1 MRSFLFLALA
11 GGSLAQTSAPPPVQL
26 APVTIEARLLNESPA
41 TITTVELVDEPAA
54 DFGPVRLGAR
64 VANLFIAG
72 NEARSFTD
80 TYALRGLTNTPIF
93 GGPALSGYLD
103 EVPLAQPFTFP
114 ADLVGFAAAE
124 VHRGPTQNT
133 RFGRAGSAGVLTL
146 RTPTSAEA
154 GGEVRA
160 GFGDYGAASASVRA
174 NSGAVGRGDAFA
186 SLGWSRRDGYIT
198 NTVLGRDI
206 DEKESLA
213 GVARFRFRPRA
224 GTELTFL
231 GTAFRARD
239 GVQPLVP
246 LGGPLFTVDR
256 QAEGE
261 TNVDAA
267 NLGLTAAFDTSV
279 GRLTATTSHNAWE
292 LSPYESTLSF
302 GFAELSNRVQQRH
315 RAWNQE
321 IRLVSADTADVRW
334 QGGVFASKAKT
345 EGAFDRV
352 FGAFPF
358 ESSVFA
364 VDSTELATFGEASF
378 RPSDLLLV
386 TAGLRGEWVRREL
399 DRNEAVPVVQRFSRT
414 HESTALL
421 PKVGVSYSP
430 ARQTSLFATAGAGY
444 KPGGFSAFTGNQALA
459 KFGPERTK
467 TLEAGV
473 THVLAEDRLSM
484 TVRGFWYD
492 ITGYQIERS
501 FATSAVAD
509 DYLVVNAPRAR
520 SVGGEL
526 EVLWRVTDELSF
538 AADVGV
544 TRVTLREFT
553 DPYTGADLSGNRAP
567 FVPDHDVR
575 LRADY
580 RSRAGFFVGVEYTAN
595 GDTRYT
601 EDGNPFFTQGAVA
614 LWDAWV
620 GYEAERWRVTVF
632 GRNLSDQEYYSAIT
646 PGTGHGTPGAPRTVA
661 AEVVW
666 RW

>member
-1 MRSFLFLALA
+1 MRSILFLATA
-11 GGSLAQTSAPPPVQL
+11 GGLLAQTASPSPVQL
-26 APVTIEARLLNESPA
+26 APVTVEARLLNESPA
-41 TITTVELVDEPAA
+41 TITRLELGAEPAA
-54 DFGPVRLGAR
+54 DFSPARLGLR

-114 ADLVGFAAAE
+114 ADLVGFSVAE

-146 RTPTSAEA
+146 RTPTSAQA

-160 GFGDYGAASASVRA
+160 GFGDFGAASASVRA
-174 NSGAVGRGDAFA
+174 NSGVVGRGDAFA

-198 NTVLGRDI
+198 NSILGRDI
-206 DEKESLA
+206 DDKEALA

-246 LGGPLFTVDR
+246 LGGPLFTVAR

-267 NLGLTAAFDTSV
+267 NLGFTAAFDTAA
-279 GRLTATTSHNAWE
+279 GRLTATTSRNEWE

-302 GFAELSNRVQQRH
+302 GFAELSNRVRQRH
-315 RAWNQE
+315 RAWSEE
-321 IRLVSADTADVRW
+321 IRLASPDAAAVRW
-334 QGGVFASKAKT
+334 QAGVFGSKART
-345 EGAFDRV
+345 DGAFDRV
-352 FGAFPF
+352 FGPFPF
-358 ESSVFA
+358 ESSVFR
-364 VDSTELATFGEASF
+364 VDSTELAGFGEATY
-378 RPSDLLLV
+378 RPSERVLV
-386 TAGLRGEWVRREL
+386 TAGLRL
-399 DRNEAVPVVQRFSRT
+399 EAARKKLERDEAIPVVQQFSRT

-421 PKVGVSYSP
+421 PKVGVSFTP
-430 ARQTSLFATAGAGY
+430 APRTTLFATAGAGY

-459 KFGPERTK
+459 KFGPERTR
-467 TLEAGV
+467 TLEAGC
-473 THVLAEDRLSM
+473 TRQTADERLSV
-484 TVRGFWYD
+484 TARGFWYD

-501 FATSAVAD
+501 FSTSSVAD

-520 SVGGEL
+520 SVGGEFEL
-526 EVLWRVTDELSF
+526 AWRATEELSF

-553 DPYTGADLSGNRAP
+553 DPHTGTDLSGNRAP
-567 FVPDHDVR
+567 FVPDYDVR

-580 RSRAGFFVGVEYTAN
+580 RSRSGWFLGVEFTAN
-595 GDTRYT
+595 GRTRYT
-601 EDGNPFFTQGAVA
+601 EDGNPFFAQGAME
-614 LWDAWV
+614 LWDAWL
-620 GYEAERWRVTVF
+620 GYETERWRATVF
-632 GRNLSDQEYYSAIT
+632 GRNLADEEHYSAIT

-661 AEVVW
+661 AEFVW
-666 RW
+666 KW

>member
-1 MRSFLFLALA
+1 MRSFLFLVTA
-11 GGSLAQTSAPPPVQL
+11 GGLLAQAPSTPPVQL
-26 APVTIEARLLNESPA
+26 APVTVEARLLNESPA
-41 TITTVELVDEPAA
+41 TITAVELEGESTA
-54 DFGPVRLGAR
+54 DFGPTRLGAR

-146 RTPTSAEA
+146 RTPTSAAA

-160 GFGDYGAASASVRA
+160 GFGDFGAASASVRA
-174 NSGAVGRGDAFA
+174 NSGVVGRGDAFA
-186 SLGWSRRDGYIT
+186 SLGWSRREGYIT

-206 DEKESLA
+206 DGKESLA
-213 GVARFRFRPRA
+213 GVARFRFRPRP

-246 LGGPLFTVDR
+246 LGGPLFEVAR

-267 NLGLTAAFDTSV
+267 NVGLTAAFDTAF
-279 GRLTATTSHNAWE
+279 GRLTATTSHSDWE
-292 LSPYESTLSF
+292 LAPYESTLSF
-302 GFAELSNRVQQRH
+302 GFAELSNRVRQRH
-315 RAWNQE
+315 RAWNEE
-321 IRLVSADTADVRW
+321 IRLASSDTAAVRW
-334 QGGVFASKAKT
+334 HAGVFGSKART
-345 EGAFDRV
+345 DGAFDRV

-358 ESSVFA
+358 ESSVFR
-364 VDSTELATFGEASF
+364 VDSTELAAFGEASF
-378 RPSDLLLV
+378 RPAEGLLV
-386 TAGLRGEWVRREL
+386 TGGLRLEMARREL
-399 DRNEAVPVVQRFSRT
+399 DRNETVPVVQRFSRT

-421 PKVGVSYSP
+421 PKVGLSYAL
-430 ARQTSLFATAGAGY
+430 ARNTSVFATAGAGY

-467 TLEAGV
+467 TLEAGL
-473 THVLAEDRLSM
+473 TRVLADERLSV

-501 FATSAVAD
+501 FATSSFAD

-520 SVGGEL
+520 SFGGEFEL
-526 EVLWRVTDELSF
+526 LWRVNDELSF

-553 DPYTGADLSGNRAP
+553 DPHAGTDLSGQRAP

-601 EDGNPFFTQGAVA
+601 EDGNPFFAQGATA
-614 LWDAWV
+614 LWDAWL
-620 GYEAERWRVTVF
+620 GYEAARWRVTVF
-632 GRNLSDQEYYSAIT
+632 GRNLADEEYYSAIT

-661 AEVVW
+661 GEIVW